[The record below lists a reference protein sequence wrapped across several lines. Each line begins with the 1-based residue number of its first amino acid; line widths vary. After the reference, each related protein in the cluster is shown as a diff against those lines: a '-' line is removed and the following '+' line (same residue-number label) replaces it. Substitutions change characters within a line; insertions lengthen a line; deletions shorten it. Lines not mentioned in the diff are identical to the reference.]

1 MGKIWNEQY
10 KIIRLYKIKRSLHNF
25 KKGLY
30 AENKAKKYLQKQ
42 GLYFITSR
50 FKTKCGEIDLIMS
63 KDETIVFVEVK
74 IRTNNQYGDAIEY
87 INKFKQKKIIRTA
100 KLFCQYRQLEQHFLR
115 FDTVTIDSNNKITW
129 IKNAFIEE

>member
-1 MGKIWNEQY
+1 
-10 KIIRLYKIKRSLHNF
+10 
-25 KKGLY
+25 
-30 AENKAKKYLQKQ
+30 
-42 GLYFITSR
+42 
-50 FKTKCGEIDLIMS
+50 MS